1 MKKRGYD
8 AELKKLG
15 LVRQGLVKAGIPGLT
30 VRKIERY
37 TPFASFSFR
46 YEKEFNIFG
55 GSISMNG
62 DTRLMYLIV
71 GGGRKAAANEVK
83 NMISLA
89 VEIITEFAEDK

>member
-8 AELKKLG
+8 VEFKKLG

-30 VRKIERY
+30 IEKITRY

-46 YEKEFNIFG
+46 YEKEFTSFG

-62 DTRLMYLIV
+62 EIRLLFLVI
-71 GGGRKAAANEVK
+71 GGGRKAVTNDAE
-83 NMISLA
+83 NMIGLA
-89 VEIITEFAEDK
+89 VKEITAFAGR

>member
-1 MKKRGYD
+1 MKKHGYD
-8 AELKKLG
+8 VELKKLG
-15 LVRQGLVKAGIPGLT
+15 LVRQGLVKAGIPGLA
-30 VRKIERY
+30 VGKIARY

-46 YEKEFNIFG
+46 YKKELISFG

-71 GGGRKAAANEVK
+71 GGGRRAVANEVN

-89 VEIITEFAEDK
+89 VEIITAFAKNK